1 MKTSH
6 TSGPCLREQ
15 RDDIPP
21 DLQAAIEAERHG
33 TGPLSTS
40 EVVEMNELEI
50 VRQQRG
56 RLGMLG
62 TARLEWLKERF
73 SKHGR
78 KS

>member
-1 MKTSH
+1 MRKGQRMKTTH
-6 TSGPCLREQ
+6 EY
-15 RDDIPP
+15 IPP

-33 TGPLSTS
+33 TGPLSAT
-40 EVVEMNELEI
+40 EFVDMNELEI